1 MSVTLHLRIENQG
14 LNRKVDLQFFAYSNN
29 FFESLSKKLE
39 LPNPWKYFIPDP
51 DLEEYE
57 EELQNLFDSN
67 CNLEEAT
74 KREDSLLNELGE
86 WFLPDEAI

>member
-39 LPNPWKYFIPDP
+39 LPNTTDTHKLI
-51 DLEEYE
+51 
-57 EELQNLFDSN
+57 
-67 CNLEEAT
+67 
-74 KREDSLLNELGE
+74 
-86 WFLPDEAI
+86 